1 VVSEKKIEVNVRRRR
16 RRRRRT
22 QSDDNSSHGPLDQV
36 S

>member
-16 RRRRRT
+16 RT
-22 QSDDNSSHGPLDQV
+22 QSDDNSSHGPSDQV